1 LYLKKRMSKKK
12 PTIAKKIFIILL
24 IAAGIYLMVKH
35 FHIKG
40 FCTIEPGVLYA
51 SGQPRGMDYTRLRYK
66 YHIAT
71 IVNIRPITEHRDQ
84 NWYSEEIVASRNN
97 GLNYIEMPIEKSNYF
112 PNNQMQDGFL
122 SIMADKK
129 NLPVLLHGSG
139 NDKRVAILVA
149 VWLEKNKGYSVEETI
164 KTVKKIIDDRP
175 LTEQEKQFIE
185 QIKK

>member
-1 LYLKKRMSKKK
+1 MSKKK

-24 IAAGIYLMVKH
+24 IAAGVYLMVKH

-40 FCTIEPGVLYA
+40 FCTIEPGVLYT
-51 SGQPRGMDYTRLRYK
+51 SGQPRGMDYARLRYK

-97 GLNYIEMPIEKSNYF
+97 GLNYIEIPIEKRNYF
-112 PNNQMQDGFL
+112 PDSNTQDALL
-122 SIMADKK
+122 SVMADKN

-139 NDKRVAILVA
+139 DDKRVAMLVA
-149 VWLEKNKGYSVEETI
+149 VWLEKNKDYSVEETI
-164 KTVKKIIDDRP
+164 RTVKKIIDDRE
-175 LTEQEKQFIE
+175 LTEGETSFINNLSE
-185 QIKK
+185 HQ

>member
-1 LYLKKRMSKKK
+1 MSKKK

-24 IAAGIYLMVKH
+24 IAAGVYLMVKH

-66 YHIAT
+66 YHITT
-71 IVNIRPITEHRDQ
+71 IVNIRPLSEKKEE
-84 NWYSEEIVASRNN
+84 NWRSEEIVLCRNN
-97 GLNYIEMPIEKSNYF
+97 GFNYIEMPIERQSYF
-112 PNNQMQDGFL
+112 PNSQKQDAFL
-122 SIMADKK
+122 SIMANKD
-129 NLPVLLHGSG
+129 NLPVLLHGAG
-139 NDKRVAILVA
+139 DDKRVAMLVA

>member
-1 LYLKKRMSKKK
+1 MSKKK

-24 IAAGIYLMVKH
+24 IAAGVYLMVRH
-35 FHIKG
+35 FHIRD
-40 FCTIEPGVLYA
+40 FRIIEPGVLYA

-112 PNNQMQDGFL
+112 PDSRMQDGFL
-122 SIMADKK
+122 SIMADKN
-129 NLPVLLHGSG
+129 NLPVLLHGGG
-139 NDKRVAILVA
+139 NDKRVAMLVA
-149 VWLEKNKGYSVEETI
+149 VWLEKAQGYTPEQTI
-164 KTVKKIIDDRP
+164 GAVKKIINDRP